1 MNRDHVDTQ
10 QAAFDAYHG
19 DPGDLPTMRAR
30 FEHNGSPR
38 YLLYAIK
45 CFGFDHDHGVHL
57 DVRLVTD
64 ELESGMETIR
74 HRLDGGGTD
83 LVDTDYIS
91 VARER
96 AEGADI
102 VAVHPYGRTVGGLV
116 APEDSDIDGLSDLP
130 GTRIGVT
137 RRLDKNWILTRA
149 ACREYHDFDPAET
162 VTLVEADSRDGLTRM
177 IREGDVDAGFQ
188 FWPLVPEL
196 TRTGPYVEV
205 FPVSALVQRLAGT
218 DDELPIATFLTGE
231 SYLDAHPEAVRG
243 FRAAARDGAD
253 RLLTDDDLW
262 VEIGERLM
270 RTDDPTVVRAVRDG
284 WREMVVRDWDEAR
297 VDGMYRLF
305 DHLQSVAGTEAL
317 GVDEI
322 PDGTLRPDA

>member
-1 MNRDHVDTQ
+1 MDRDHLDAQ
-10 QAAFDAYHG
+10 RAAFDAYHD
-19 DPGDLPTMRAR
+19 DPGDRPVMRAR

-45 CFGFDHDHGVHL
+45 RFGLDHDHGFHL
-57 DVRLVTD
+57 DVALVTD

-74 HRLDGGGTD
+74 HRLDEGGTD

-96 AEGADI
+96 AAGANV

-116 APEDSDIDGLSDLP
+116 APEGTAIAGLADLS
-130 GTRIGVT
+130 GKRIGVT

-149 ACREYHDFDPAET
+149 ACREYHGFDPDET
-162 VTLVEADSRDGLTRM
+162 ATLVEADSRDDLTRL
-177 IREGDVDAGFQ
+177 IREGEVDAGFQ

-205 FPVSALVQRLAGT
+205 FAVSELVQRLAET
-218 DDELPIATFLTGE
+218 DRKLPIATFLTGE
-231 SYLDAHPEAVRG
+231 SYLRDHPEAVRG
-243 FRAAARDGAD
+243 FGAAARDGVD
-253 RLLTDDDLW
+253 RLLADDDLW
-262 VEIGERLM
+262 VAIGDRLM
-270 RTDDPTVVRAVRDG
+270 RTDDSTVVRAVRDG
-284 WREMVVRDWDEAR
+284 WRDMVVRDWDAAR

-305 DHLQSVAGTEAL
+305 DHLQAVAGADAL
-317 GVDEI
+317 GVEAI
-322 PDGTLRPDA
+322 PDGTFRPDP

>member
-1 MNRDHVDTQ
+1 MNRDHVDAQ
-10 QAAFDAYHG
+10 QAAFNAHRG
-19 DPGDLPTMRAR
+19 DPGDRPVMRAR

-45 CFGFDHDHGVHL
+45 RFGFDHDHGFHL
-57 DVRLVTD
+57 DVDLVTD

-74 HRLDGGGTD
+74 HRLDAGDTD
-83 LVDTDYIS
+83 LVDTDYLS

-96 AEGADI
+96 AAGANV

-116 APEDSDIDGLSDLP
+116 APDDTDIGGLADLS
-130 GTRIGVT
+130 GHRIGVT

-162 VTLVEADSRDGLTRM
+162 VTLVEADSRDDLTRL
-177 IREGDVDAGFQ
+177 IRDGEVDAGFQ

-205 FPVSALVQRLAGT
+205 FPVADLVQRLAGT
-218 DDELPIATFLTGE
+218 DRKLPIAVFLTGE
-231 SYLDAHPEAVRG
+231 SYLDDHPEAVRG
-243 FRAAARDGAD
+243 FAAAARDGVD
-253 RLLTDDDLW
+253 RLLADDDLW
-262 VEIGERLM
+262 IEVGDRLM
-270 RTDDPTVVRAVRDG
+270 RTDDPDVTRSIRDG
-284 WREMVVRDWDEAR
+284 WRDMVVRDWDAGS

-305 DHLQSVAGTEAL
+305 DHLKSVAGADAL
-317 GVDEI
+317 GADGI
-322 PDGTLRPDA
+322 PEGTLQPNP

>member
-1 MNRDHVDTQ
+1 MDRNHLDAQR
-10 QAAFDAYHG
+10 AAFDEHHA
-19 DPGDLPTMRAR
+19 DPGDRPVVRAR

-45 CFGFDHDHGVHL
+45 RFGFDHAHGFHL
-57 DVRLVTD
+57 DVDLVTD
-64 ELESGMETIR
+64 ELESGMETVR
-74 HRLDGGGTD
+74 HRLDAGGTD

-96 AEGADI
+96 AAGANV

-116 APEDSDIDGLSDLP
+116 APEGTDIGGLADLS
-130 GTRIGVT
+130 GHRIGVT

-149 ACREYHDFDPAET
+149 ACREYHGFDPAET
-162 VTLVEADSRDGLTRM
+162 VTLVEADSRDGLTRL
-177 IREGDVDAGFQ
+177 IREGEVDAGFQ

-205 FPVSALVQRLAGT
+205 LPVADLVQRLAET
-218 DDELPIATFLTGE
+218 DRKLPIAVFLTGE
-231 SYLDAHPEAVRG
+231 SYLDDHPDAVRG
-243 FRAAARDGAD
+243 FRAAVRDGVD
-253 RLLTDDDLW
+253 RLLADDDLW
-262 VEIGERLM
+262 TDLGDRLM

-284 WREMVVRDWDEAR
+284 WRDMAVRDWDAAR

-305 DHLQSVAGTEAL
+305 DHLQSVAGADAL
-317 GVDEI
+317 GVSEI
-322 PDGTLRPDA
+322 PDGTVRLDP

>member
-1 MNRDHVDTQ
+1 MDRDHVDAQ
-10 QAAFDAYHG
+10 QAAFDAHSDG
-19 DPGDLPTMRAR
+19 PGDRPTMRAR

-45 CFGFDHDHGVHL
+45 RFGFDHDHGVHL
-57 DVRLVTD
+57 DVDLVTD

-74 HRLDGGGTD
+74 HRLDAGGTD

-96 AEGADI
+96 AAGANV

-116 APEDSDIDGLSDLP
+116 APEGTDIGGLEDLP
-130 GTRIGVT
+130 GHRIGVT

-149 ACREYHDFDPAET
+149 ACRASHDFDPDET
-162 VTLVEADSRDGLTRM
+162 AALVEADSRDDLTRM
-177 IREGDVDAGFQ
+177 IRTGEVDAGFQ

-196 TRTGPYVEV
+196 IRTGPYVEV
-205 FPVSALVQRLAGT
+205 FPVADLVQRLAAT
-218 DDELPIATFLTGE
+218 DRKLPIAVFLTGE

-253 RLLTDDDLW
+253 RLLADDDLW
-262 VEIGERLM
+262 TDIGDRLM

-284 WREMVVRDWDEAR
+284 WRDMVVRDWDSAR

-305 DHLQSVAGTEAL
+305 DHLQSVAGPDAL
-317 GVDEI
+317 GVEAI
-322 PDGTLRPDA
+322 PDGTFRPGP